1 MVSLYDVN
9 EIFSD
14 VAAGSV
20 RLPRRQSGSSP
31 QGLAVTLIADYTLR
45 TRAWWPSAAI
55 VVVLGEFGVTTG
67 AARAAVSRLARRGVL
82 EGRRQRRHTD
92 YRLTEPAADSLR
104 VGASSIATYATKADC
119 WDGSWTLV
127 GFTLP
132 KEEKAGRS
140 SLRAQ
145 LRWWGFAPLYDG
157 AWVSPHPLTEE
168 QHAQLVALNNGVTT
182 VFRARQVRFP
192 SGATRNP
199 IQAWDI
205 EAIAEQYETFSRRWE
220 PVLPRI
226 LAGAITGPDAV
237 SARTEVM
244 DTYRRFPTLDPLLP
258 DELMPPDWPR
268 GRAREL
274 FLAVYDGLA
283 EPAQEHVRAVIAQV
297 ADTPYSGVQAH
308 SVAEMSLMRPS
319 HLG

>member
-1 MVSLYDVN
+1 MVSLFDVN
-9 EIFSD
+9 EIFPD
-14 VAAGSV
+14 VAGGSV

-45 TRAWWPSAAI
+45 TRAWLPSTAI

-92 YRLTEPAADSLR
+92 YRLTEPAADNLL
-104 VGASSIATYATKADC
+104 VGGSSIARFAAEADS

-140 SLRAQ
+140 SVRAQ

-157 AWVSPHPLTEE
+157 VWVSPHPLTEQ
-168 QHAQLVALNNGVTT
+168 QHAELVAVNPGVMT
-182 VFRARQVRFP
+182 VFRAQHVHFQ
-192 SGATRNP
+192 SEATRNP
-199 IQAWDI
+199 IHAWDI
-205 EAIAEQYETFSRRWE
+205 EGIAEQYETFSRRWE
-220 PVLPRI
+220 PLLPRI
-226 LAGAITGPDAV
+226 SSGAITGADAV

-244 DTYRRFPTLDPLLP
+244 DTYRRFPSLDPLLP

-274 FLAVYDGLA
+274 FVAVYDGVA
-283 EPAQEHVRAVIAQV
+283 EPAEEHMRAVIAQV
-297 ADTPYSGVQAH
+297 ADGPYPDIQAH
-308 SVAEMSLMRPS
+308 TVAKLSLMRPS
-319 HLG
+319 SLR